1 MNQEDINCFIERNLK
16 NFSVNST
23 GWNDL
28 IGEMLSELV
37 IAGWNMEHDVFGKEK
52 FGALRCYMY
61 SENVELNTNLR
72 KITNKYSQLSQK
84 VCEICGNEGK
94 MRMIDS
100 WETTLCLNHYLDQKP
115 IMEIDE
121 KQNITYKKTFILNVM
136 DITEAEVEFDLKK
149 LKLYTKK
156 HINIDECVSFSC
168 YEPNYYLLLK
178 TIPKHLF
185 PVDLQS
191 RISDLFQNL
200 QDCEICGHIAVSHKS
215 CLRCHN
221 EPWGTS
227 EYHEKEYEGKS
238 EYIKEYQMDIFIDE
252 DGYEEY
258 FKYDRSFEKVPDHQI
273 LFTPDD
279 LEEYK
284 SFYFNYI

>member
-61 SENVELNTNLR
+61 SENEELNTNLR

-121 KQNITYKKTFILNVM
+121 KQNITYKKTFILNVT

>member
-1 MNQEDINCFIERNLK
+1 MNQQDINSFIERNLK

-28 IGEMLSELV
+28 IGKMLSELV
-37 IAGWNMEHDVFGKEK
+37 MAGWNMEHDVFGEEK
-52 FGALRCYMY
+52 LGELRCYIY
-61 SENVELNTNLR
+61 SEHEELNVNLR
-72 KITNKYSQLSQK
+72 KVTTKYAQLSGK

-94 MRMIDS
+94 LRIIDS
-100 WETTLCLNHYLDQKP
+100 WETTLCIHHFMDQKP

-121 KQNITYKKTFILNVM
+121 EQNIIYEKKPILNM
-136 DITEAEVEFDLKK
+136 KDIVKAEVEFDLKE
-149 LKLYTKK
+149 LKLY
-156 HINIDECVSFSC
+156 IQNSIDTDNSFSFSKQD
-168 YEPNYYLLLK
+168 PNYYLLLK
-178 TIPKHLF
+178 AVSLHLF
-185 PVDLQS
+185 QEDMQN

-200 QDCEICGHIAVSHKS
+200 KDCEICGHKALDHKS
-215 CLRCHN
+215 CLRCNN

-227 EYHEKEYEGKS
+227 KYHEEDYGEKL
-238 EYIKEYQMDIFIDE
+238 EYIKECQMDLFIDE

-258 FKYDRSFEKVPDHQI
+258 FKYDHSFEKIPGHQI

-284 SFYFNYI
+284 KLLF

>member
-1 MNQEDINCFIERNLK
+1 MEQQDINSFIERNLK

-28 IGEMLSELV
+28 IGRMLSEL
-37 IAGWNMEHDVFGKEK
+37 IAAGWNIEHDVFGKEK
-52 FGALRCYMY
+52 FGGLRCYIY
-61 SENVELNTNLR
+61 SEDEELNARLK
-72 KITNKYSQLSQK
+72 KITYKYTRLSGK
-84 VCEICGNEGK
+84 TCEICGGEGK
-94 MRMIDS
+94 LRIINS
-100 WETTLCLNHYLDQKP
+100 WETTLCVHHFIDQKP

-121 KQNITYKKTFILNVM
+121 KQNIIYEKKPVLNM
-136 DITEAEVEFDLKK
+136 EDIVKAEVEFDLKQ
-149 LKLYTKK
+149 LNLYIKNS
-156 HINIDECVSFSC
+156 INTDEPFSFSSQA
-168 YEPNYYLLLK
+168 PNYYLLLK
-178 TIPKHLF
+178 AVPLHLF
-185 PVDLQS
+185 PEDMQH

-200 QDCEICGHIAVSHKS
+200 QGCEICGHKALDHKS

-227 EYHEKEYEGKS
+227 KYHEEDYGEKL
-238 EYIKEYQMDIFIDE
+238 EYIKECQMDMFIDE

-258 FKYDRSFEKVPDHQI
+258 FKYDHSFEKIPGHQI

-284 SFYFNYI
+284 KLLF